1 MDSRAAMGVML
12 GPQEMVARSLLAYQR
27 VEEQAADRSAVR
39 YLTATGQSPRGL
51 LETLKR
57 FQSEALFKSAAVDPY
72 LQSHPMPAERISLLE
87 RAARAAPTWKATDS
101 PALQARHDMARA
113 KLFAFLGNSSEV
125 SRRYPLSDTSLAA
138 RYARAIQAYRFGRQ
152 ADALA
157 QIDALI
163 AAQPHN
169 PYFYELK
176 GQALLEAGRAHESI
190 PLLRKAAGMAPHGV
204 PIRVMLGH
212 ALVAA
217 NDPRDLNEAV
227 RILSSAAIRDDDN
240 AEAYQY
246 LAMAYDRK
254 GDRPMAQL
262 SAAEA
267 LFQQGRFVEAR
278 TQAHRAQEKFKRGSR
293 GWLKADDILNYRP
306 PKLN

>member
-1 MDSRAAMGVML
+1 MGVLL

-39 YLTATGQSPRGL
+39 YLTATGQSARGL

-57 FQSEALFKSAAVDPY
+57 FQSEALFKSATIDPY
-72 LQSHPMPAERISLLE
+72 LQSHPLPAERISLLE
-87 RAARAAPTWKATDS
+87 GAAKAAPTWGAADS

-113 KLFAFLGNSSEV
+113 KLVAFIGDTGEI
-125 SRRYPLSDTSLAA
+125 SRRYPLSDTSLPA
-138 RYARAIQAYRFGRQ
+138 RYARAIQAYRFGRV
-152 ADALA
+152 ADAQA

-163 AAQPHN
+163 AAQPGN
-169 PYFYELK
+169 AFFYELK
-176 GQALLEAGRAHESI
+176 GQALLEAGRARESI
-190 PLLRKAAGMAPHGV
+190 PPLRKAVGMVPNGV

-212 ALVAA
+212 ALVAT
-217 NDPRDLNEAV
+217 NDPRDADEAI

-246 LAMAYDRK
+246 LSMAYDRK
-254 GDRPMAQL
+254 GNTPMAQL

-267 LFQQGRFVEAR
+267 LFQQGKFVEAR
-278 TQAHRAQEKFKRGSR
+278 TQADRAQKQFKTGTP

-306 PKLN
+306 PKL